1 MPAEAWVEPPA
12 VRHARERFTEV
23 QALKAQGLSQMEI
36 ARCTGLARPTVHKYY
51 TAAALEDVHLRGFE
65 PRPSV
70 LDPFK
75 PYLYEH
81 FRPGVTTIGALYRDL
96 RDRGYTGSFNTVA
109 RYLATLRTDSTP
121 PTAPVDRDS
130 PRLLNPYKDY
140 LRERFRPGTSAAT
153 LAAEIADR
161 GYTGCVMTVARYLA
175 TLRPAEPKPPRRG
188 TDTPPPPPVPKARD
202 LAAWTLTRPDHL
214 DADDTAALDA
224 ACAASPPLG
233 ALRGYVARF
242 AQILTE
248 RTGAQ
253 NLDAW
258 LDAVEADDLAD
269 LRHFARGLRRDYDA
283 VLAGLTLPDNSGA
296 VEGNVTKL
304 KLLKR
309 QMYGR
314 AKLDLLRKRTLLL

>member
-1 MPAEAWVEPPA
+1 

-109 RYLATLRTDSTP
+109 RYLATLR
-121 PTAPVDRDS
+121 
-130 PRLLNPYKDY
+130 
-140 LRERFRPGTSAAT
+140 
-153 LAAEIADR
+153 
-161 GYTGCVMTVARYLA
+161 
-175 TLRPAEPKPPRRG
+175 PAEPKPPRRG

-269 LRHFARGLRRDYDA
+269 LRRFARGLRRDYDA

>member
-1 MPAEAWVEPPA
+1 VPAEAWVEPPA

-188 TDTPPPPPVPKARD
+188 TDATPGPEGPRPRRMDPDPPRPPRRRRHRRAR
-202 LAAWTLTRPDHL
+202 R
-214 DADDTAALDA
+214 
-224 ACAASPPLG
+224 
-233 ALRGYVARF
+233 R
-242 AQILTE
+242 
-248 RTGAQ
+248 
-253 NLDAW
+253 
-258 LDAVEADDLAD
+258 
-269 LRHFARGLRRDYDA
+269 LRRQPTARRAARLRRA
-283 VLAGLTLPDNSGA
+283 VRADTHRAHRRAEPRCLARRRRS
-296 VEGNVTKL
+296 
-304 KLLKR
+304 
-309 QMYGR
+309 
-314 AKLDLLRKRTLLL
+314 